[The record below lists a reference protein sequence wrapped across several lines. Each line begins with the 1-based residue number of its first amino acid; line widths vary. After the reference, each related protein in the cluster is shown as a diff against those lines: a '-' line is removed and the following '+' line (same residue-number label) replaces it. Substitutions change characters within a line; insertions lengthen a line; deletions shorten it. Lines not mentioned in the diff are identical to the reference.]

1 MSVLVNT
8 HLLSEVEHTC
18 DRVLILH
25 HGEVLADGSPA
36 ELTRPRGVAVELAG
50 GTRIFERAARE
61 DAPRIVAEL
70 VAAGEQARH
79 ALRESLRRRI
89 FAVVLAISVM
99 FGALY
104 AFGAHELFK
113 DVSGFADDQSGLD
126 PKTLAGA
133 TILGLAMFGSLFLG
147 AVLAVFLTAG
157 AVRGDAETGTL
168 QPLIVRP
175 LSRRRYLAGRLLAA
189 SLVSAGYVA
198 FAYLCAV
205 VLTGVIGHWWPDSIV
220 GSLIRLS
227 GAAVVVSALALLG
240 SVFLTSTAN
249 GIAALMVYGAGLLAG
264 LLGEIGDAIPSHS
277 LQRIADVASWA
288 LPFEQLYRDALRE
301 LVGSAH
307 GVTGAIIK
315 LGPLGGSHDAGPL
328 LIPWAIAYV
337 ALVTLGAA
345 WAFSRRDV

>member
-1 MSVLVNT
+1 VILV
-8 HLLSEVEHTC
+8 
-18 DRVLILH
+18 
-25 HGEVLADGSPA
+25 
-36 ELTRPRGVAVELAG
+36 
-50 GTRIFERAARE
+50 
-61 DAPRIVAEL
+61 
-70 VAAGEQARH
+70 ARH

-89 FAVVLAISVM
+89 FAVVIGLSIA

-113 DVSGFADDQSGLD
+113 DVSGFADDSSGID
-126 PKTLAGA
+126 SKTLAGA

-157 AVRGDAETGTL
+157 AVRGDAESGTL

-205 VLTGVIGHWWPDSIV
+205 LITGIIGDWWPSNV
-220 GSLIRLS
+220 LGSLIRLS
-227 GAAVVVSALALLG
+227 GAAVVISALALLG
-240 SVFLTSTAN
+240 SVFLTATAN
-249 GIAALMVYGAGLLAG
+249 GIAVLMLYGAGLLAG

-277 LQRIADVASWA
+277 LQRIADIASWT
-288 LPFEQLYRDALRE
+288 LPFEELYRDALRE

-307 GVTGAIIK
+307 GVTGAIIQ

-337 ALVTLGAA
+337 ALVMLLAG
-345 WAFSRRDV
+345 WAFMRRDV

>member
-1 MSVLVNT
+1 VILV
-8 HLLSEVEHTC
+8 
-18 DRVLILH
+18 
-25 HGEVLADGSPA
+25 
-36 ELTRPRGVAVELAG
+36 
-50 GTRIFERAARE
+50 
-61 DAPRIVAEL
+61 
-70 VAAGEQARH
+70 ARH

-89 FAVVLAISVM
+89 FAVVIALSIA

-113 DVSGFADDQSGLD
+113 DVSGFSDDSSGLD

-157 AVRGDAETGTL
+157 AVRGDAESGTL

-198 FAYLCAV
+198 FAYLGAV
-205 VLTGVIGHWWPDSIV
+205 LITGLIGDWWPSNV
-220 GSLIRLS
+220 LGSLIRLS
-227 GAAVVVSALALLG
+227 GAAVVISALALLG
-240 SVFLTSTAN
+240 SVFLTATAN
-249 GIAALMVYGAGLLAG
+249 GIAVLMVYGAGLLAG

-277 LQRIADVASWA
+277 LQRIADVASWT
-288 LPFEQLYRDALRE
+288 LPFEELYRDALRE

-315 LGPLGGSHDAGPL
+315 LGPLGGSHEAGPL

-337 ALVTLGAA
+337 ALATFLAG
-345 WAFSRRDV
+345 WAFMRRDV